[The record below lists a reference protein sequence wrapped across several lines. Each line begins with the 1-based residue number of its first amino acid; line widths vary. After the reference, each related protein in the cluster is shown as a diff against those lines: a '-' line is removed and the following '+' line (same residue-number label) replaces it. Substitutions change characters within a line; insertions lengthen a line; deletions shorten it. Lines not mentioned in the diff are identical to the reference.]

1 MSSTMSMKSMM
12 SMLRMMSMKR
22 SKENGVYD
30 VHDAHRPNTYG
41 SASRA
46 PVVVSPENTAHM
58 FTYCS
63 QLSIYSMHLL
73 TALAQQPQN
82 RAAPWRV
89 SPLPYAIRHTLRE
102 NNAQK
107 YVPSD
112 SSS

>member
-1 MSSTMSMKSMM
+1 MACMMFTMRITPTPM
-12 SMLRMMSMKR
+12 
-22 SKENGVYD
+22 
-30 VHDAHRPNTYG
+30 G
-41 SASRA
+41 SAGRA

-89 SPLPYAIRHTLRE
+89 SPQPYAIRHTPYAVELFIFTRFL
-102 NNAQK
+102 K
-107 YVPSD
+107 GFGLLIRF
-112 SSS
+112 